1 MAGFVLNLS
10 GMDNLT
16 KRLKTLQDDLTKG
29 VAQEIS
35 ASTMKIERDAKRN
48 APVNLGTL
56 RQSIH
61 SESTING
68 LTGRVIVDAK
78 YGAYVE
84 FGTGG
89 KVSIPAGYESFAAQ
103 FKGKS
108 GGTMEEFIVALT
120 LWVKRKGLAGTYQA
134 TAYDISTKKASKIKR
149 SGSAKT
155 RKSEDEKLARF
166 LAIKI
171 LRNGI
176 RPQPYLIPA
185 YEAEKPELFKR
196 LTRLLNAKS

>member
-16 KRLKTLQDDLTKG
+16 KKLKTIQDDLTKG
-29 VAQEIS
+29 VANEIS

-48 APVNLGTL
+48 APVNIGTL

-61 SESTING
+61 AESTING
-68 LTGRVIVDAK
+68 MTGKVIVGAS

-89 KVSIPAGYESFAAQ
+89 KVSIPTGYEAFASQ

-108 GGTMEEFIVALT
+108 GGTLEEFITALT
-120 LWVKRKGLAGTYQA
+120 LWVKRKGLAGTYSVK
-134 TAYDISTKKASKIKR
+134 TSRRLGSKSVKQ
-149 SGSAKT
+149 SQ
-155 RKSEDEKLARF
+155 DDKLARF

-176 RPQPYLIPA
+176 KAHPYLIPA
-185 YEAEKPELFKR
+185 YEEEKPKLFKR
-196 LTRLLNAKS
+196 LKTLLNAKP

>member
-1 MAGFVLNLS
+1 MAGFALNLS

-16 KRLKTLQDDLTKG
+16 KRLKTIKDDLTKG
-29 VAQEIS
+29 VAEEIS
-35 ASTMKIERDAKRN
+35 ASTLKIEKDAKRN

-61 SESTING
+61 GESTING
-68 LTGRVIVDAK
+68 MTGKVIVGAS

-89 KVSIPAGYESFAAQ
+89 KVSIPVGYEDFAGQ
-103 FKGKS
+103 FRGKS
-108 GGTMEEFIVALT
+108 GGTLEEFITALT
-120 LWVKRKGLAGTYQA
+120 LWVKRKGLAGTYSVK
-134 TAYDISTKKASKIKR
+134 TGR
-149 SGSAKT
+149 RLGSNVI

-171 LRNGI
+171 LKNGI
-176 RPQPYLIPA
+176 RPQPFLIPA
-185 YEAEKPELFKR
+185 YEDEKPKLFKR
-196 LTRLLNAKS
+196 LKTLLNA

>member
-1 MAGFVLNLS
+1 MAGFALNLS

-16 KRLKTLQDDLTKG
+16 RRLKNIQDDLTKG
-29 VAQEIS
+29 VALEIS

-48 APVNLGTL
+48 APVNIGTL
-56 RQSIH
+56 KQSIH
-61 SESTING
+61 GESTLNG
-68 LTGRVIVDAK
+68 MTGKVIVDVP

-89 KVSIPAGYESFAAQ
+89 KVKIPAGYEDFASQ

-108 GGTMEEFIVALT
+108 GGSLEEFIKALT
-120 LWVKRKGLAGTYQA
+120 LWVKRKGLAGTY
-134 TAYDISTKKASKIKR
+134 SVKSGKRLGSKSVR
-149 SGSAKT
+149 QSQ
-155 RKSEDEKLARF
+155 DEKLARF

-176 RPQPYLIPA
+176 RPQPFLIPA
-185 YEAEKPELFKR
+185 YEEEKPKLFNR
-196 LTRLLNAKS
+196 LKTLLNAKS

>member
-16 KRLKTLQDDLTKG
+16 RRLKTIQDDLTKG
-29 VAQEIS
+29 VAEEIS
-35 ASTMKIERDAKRN
+35 ASTLKIEKDAKRN
-48 APVNLGTL
+48 APVNIGTL

-61 SESTING
+61 GESTLNG
-68 LTGRVIVDAK
+68 MTGKVIVDAS

-89 KVSIPAGYESFAAQ
+89 KVKIPAGYEQFAGQ

-108 GGTMEEFIVALT
+108 GGSLEEFIKALT
-120 LWVKRKGLAGTYQA
+120 LWVKRKGLAGTYSVK
-134 TAYDISTKKASKIKR
+134 TSRRLGSKSLKQ
-149 SGSAKT
+149 SQ
-155 RKSEDEKLARF
+155 DEKLARF

-171 LRNGI
+171 LKNGI
-176 RPQPYLIPA
+176 RPQPFLIPA
-185 YEAEKPELFKR
+185 YEEEKPKLFDR
-196 LTRLLNAKS
+196 LKRLLNAKS